1 MIRFTRVICA
11 ATALLAATPVFAADV
26 SAPLIAIVDL
36 QAVMREAKAPQ
47 GVINYRN
54 KLDSQ
59 YQQEFATEEKKL
71 AETDQDLARQRSVL
85 APEAFGEKLR
95 AFQAQANDFAQR
107 AQTRKRNL
115 ERAFGV
121 AMGQVAQGVNKVIAQ
136 IASEKGYN
144 LVLPRQQ
151 VEFYDTR
158 LDITKE
164 VIERTNATVKEV
176 NFPDP
181 TKDFDASG
189 KAVGKEAPKDA
200 KKAPAPAAKDKK

>member
-1 MIRFTRVICA
+1 MFRFARAGFVA
-11 ATALLAATPVFAADV
+11 ASLLAAFPVFAAD
-26 SAPLIAIVDL
+26 APAPVIAVVDL

-47 GVINYRN
+47 GVIGYRN
-54 KLDSQ
+54 KLDTQ
-59 YQQEFATEEKKL
+59 YQQEFAAEEKKL

-85 APEAFGEKLR
+85 SPEAFGEKLR

-115 ERAFGV
+115 ERAFGI

-136 IASEKGYN
+136 IATEKGYN

-151 VEFYDTR
+151 VEFFDLR

-181 TKDFDASG
+181 TKEFDASG
-189 KAVGKEAPKDA
+189 KATGKDAPKDA